1 MTFQAPLLENIGS
14 FEVKVS
20 TTSPYAQKF
29 FNQGIIM
36 ANNFNHFEA
45 ERSFREA
52 VRLDPDFAMGYWGI
66 AYVLGPNFNS
76 AASLGDIEAI
86 RNAASEASRLA
97 ESSSPWEKAVIEAIA
112 IKFPADANTSNDDG
126 FSQAMEKAYQDFP
139 ENSFVAT
146 LYAESVMNL
155 HPWDFY
161 EKRGGEPRAWTPPLV
176 ALLDQVIEID
186 PQNPLANHLYLHA
199 TEASGK
205 LEKAEIIA
213 EKLKDLVPAAG
224 HLVHMPSHIYIN
236 TGDYHEGSL
245 ANERAVLADS
255 TYIAE
260 CKAQGYYPQMYFT
273 HNYHFLAA
281 TSAFEGRA
289 SRSIEAAFKT
299 ANLVEEA
306 YWFEPGFEMVQH
318 YMTIPYHILVKF
330 AQWEKIQA
338 LPIPDEKLIY
348 PQAIWHYAQGM
359 RLAENG
365 NLAEAEEELNQL
377 NALSQD
383 TSIAEQ
389 MNWGIN
395 KVTEVCQIA
404 SKVLKAKILSK
415 EGQFDEAKSLL
426 AEAIL
431 IEDNLNYNEP
441 PDWFF
446 SVRHILGNL
455 FLETE
460 DFESAENIYRE
471 DLYNWPKNGFALSGL
486 EASLI
491 AQGKPDEADEI
502 QSQLAEAWK
511 YSEVILKGSE
521 VDPAKR
527 ENVAIRIEQDSPK
540 EIIYLAAALCMR

>member
-1 MTFQAPLLENIGS
+1 MVT
-14 FEVKVS
+14 
-20 TTSPYAQKF
+20 
-29 FNQGIIM
+29 
-36 ANNFNHFEA
+36 
-45 ERSFREA
+45 
-52 VRLDPDFAMGYWGI
+52 
-66 AYVLGPNFNS
+66 
-76 AASLGDIEAI
+76 
-86 RNAASEASRLA
+86 
-97 ESSSPWEKAVIEAIA
+97 
-112 IKFPADANTSNDDG
+112 
-126 FSQAMEKAYQDFP
+126 
-139 ENSFVAT
+139 
-146 LYAESVMNL
+146 
-155 HPWDFY
+155 
-161 EKRGGEPRAWTPPLV
+161 
-176 ALLDQVIEID
+176 LLDQVIEID

-205 LEKAEIIA
+205 LERAEIIA

-299 ANLVEEA
+299 ANLVEPE

-365 NLAEAEEELNQL
+365 KLAEAEEELNL
-377 NALSQD
+377 LIALSQD

-455 FLETE
+455 NLQTG
-460 DFESAENIYRE
+460 DFEDAERIYRE

-486 EASLI
+486 QSSLI
-491 AQGKPDEADEI
+491 AQGKQGEADEI
-502 QSQLAEAWK
+502 QKQFDKAWK
-511 YSEVILKGSE
+511 YSEVTLKGSE
-521 VDPAKR
+521 IDPTKR

-540 EIIYLAAALCMR
+540 EVIYLAAALCLR